1 MKPDLSAGSGVD
13 FEGIFRRYYPALHR
27 YLLRLTGDA
36 DMADDIAQ
44 DAFMRL
50 LERPLPEAEA
60 RPWLFTVATNRL
72 RDHARSNARRKR
84 LLEANP
90 PERTA
95 TPPMGEELARDRE
108 MQRVRRALDALTD
121 RDREILL
128 MREEGF
134 KYAEIAEVI
143 GVAPSSVGTLAARA
157 LRRFSKQFRS
167 QENLK

>member
-1 MKPDLSAGSGVD
+1 VD
-13 FEGIFRRYYPALHR
+13 FDGIFRRYYPALHR
-27 YLLRLTGDA
+27 YLLRLTGDP

-50 LERPLPEAEA
+50 LERPLPEEEA

-72 RDHARSNARRKR
+72 RDHARSSARRQR

-90 PERTA
+90 PERTV
-95 TPPMGEELARDRE
+95 TPPAGEDFSRERDV
-108 MQRVRRALDALTD
+108 QRVRAALNALSE

-143 GVAPSSVGTLAARA
+143 GVAASSVGTLAARA
-157 LRRFSKQFRS
+157 LRRFSKQYRS
-167 QENLK
+167 QEKLT

>member
-1 MKPDLSAGSGVD
+1 MD
-13 FEGIFRRYYPALHR
+13 FEGVFRRYYPALHR

-36 DMADDIAQ
+36 DVADDIAQ

-72 RDHARSNARRKR
+72 RDHARSNARRRR
-84 LLEANP
+84 LLEEHP
-90 PERTA
+90 PERHS
-95 TPPMGEELARDRE
+95 TPPLSEDLAKEQE
-108 MQRVRRALDALTD
+108 MQKVRTALGALNE

-157 LRRFSKQFRS
+157 LRRFSKQYRA
-167 QENLK
+167 QENVK